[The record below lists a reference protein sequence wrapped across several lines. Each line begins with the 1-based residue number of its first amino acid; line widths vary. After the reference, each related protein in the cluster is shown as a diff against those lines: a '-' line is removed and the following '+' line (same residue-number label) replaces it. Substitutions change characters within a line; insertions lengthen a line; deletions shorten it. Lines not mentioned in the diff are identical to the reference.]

1 MTTKTIHVERFS
13 VTSLKPFDEVVKAL
27 EAGIAHPNI
36 SAIMSEI
43 VAAKSYSELEG
54 FIQKAA
60 GASGLMEFVRFDLG
74 AVMRKANGEKAP
86 RSVRFLIGN
95 PLIMKQM
102 VEHAPDAGSYAPVT
116 ILLDERPDGVRLSY
130 DRMASFLT
138 TYGSEDALKV
148 ARDLDAKIEAVL
160 TKAAC

>member
-43 VAAKSYSELEG
+43 VAAKSYSELER
-54 FIQKAA
+54 FIQNAA

-160 TKAAC
+160 TKAAS